1 MQLARKSVT
10 SDPFVIYGFYDM
22 LEKEMDRLNIKD
34 RPECIYNLDE
44 TGVPNGPIKV
54 QDNWVK
60 GRENSMK
67 YVITLELKP
76 NETTLEEVLHA
87 RGRSATPVVKR
98 RRVIPMKGQV
108 ITNEECLKEIK
119 GKEEKKMQTAKQK
132 KKTKQHPKKKKVEV
146 SDTDSTTVSTEE
158 IDYGNTSSDISLSD
172 LLAPVT
178 PEATDEVNEQQE
190 NADTNHDM
198 MPKLS
203 DDSVNKY
210 YAVFYTDPKLKYY
223 WGKVSSSEWLDGEAR
238 AHLAR

>member
-1 MQLARKSVT
+1 
-10 SDPFVIYGFYDM
+10 
-22 LEKEMDRLNIKD
+22 
-34 RPECIYNLDE
+34 
-44 TGVPNGPIKV
+44 
-54 QDNWVK
+54 
-60 GRENSMK
+60 
-67 YVITLELKP
+67 
-76 NETTLEEVLHA
+76 
-87 RGRSATPVVKR
+87 
-98 RRVIPMKGQV
+98 MKGQV

-158 IDYGNTSSDISLSD
+158 IDDGNTSSDISLSD

-223 WGKVSSSEWLDGEAR
+223 WGKVTKTFTNDDDDDDIEKVEVDFLQQKAFGSNPHDWTWCERPVKDIEVLESQYIFYGPVLPEIKKRSF
-238 AHLAR
+238 HFP